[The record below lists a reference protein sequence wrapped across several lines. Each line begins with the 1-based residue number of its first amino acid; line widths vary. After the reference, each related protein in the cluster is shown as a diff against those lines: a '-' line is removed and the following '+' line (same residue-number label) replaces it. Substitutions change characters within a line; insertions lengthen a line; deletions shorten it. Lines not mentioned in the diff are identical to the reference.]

1 MTIQQFSTYLV
12 YFSTYLLLLPVSIS
26 IYRFVHLTVPLRIV
40 AFNLYVMTLL
50 LIGNLA
56 SLSFLTNN
64 RFVLYIYVVIDIV
77 FQCWFFRTVIR
88 SPTVRMFIGW
98 ITGGFLVYV
107 LLDAFYLT
115 GYKNLNSYSITVEA
129 LICALMLLYFIYEL
143 LSNTGLKLLHY
154 PITWIITGFLINT
167 FTTLLSIFG
176 SQLLSDS
183 LESSQI
189 IFFQLN
195 NIIYLGAIIAYLLY
209 GVGFWFAKRI

>member
-1 MTIQQFSTYLV
+1 
-12 YFSTYLLLLPVSIS
+12 
-26 IYRFVHLTVPLRIV
+26 
-40 AFNLYVMTLL
+40 
-50 LIGNLA
+50 
-56 SLSFLTNN
+56 
-64 RFVLYIYVVIDIV
+64 
-77 FQCWFFRTVIR
+77 
-88 SPTVRMFIGW
+88 
-98 ITGGFLVYV
+98 
-107 LLDAFYLT
+107 
-115 GYKNLNSYSITVEA
+115 
-129 LICALMLLYFIYEL
+129 MLLYFIYEL